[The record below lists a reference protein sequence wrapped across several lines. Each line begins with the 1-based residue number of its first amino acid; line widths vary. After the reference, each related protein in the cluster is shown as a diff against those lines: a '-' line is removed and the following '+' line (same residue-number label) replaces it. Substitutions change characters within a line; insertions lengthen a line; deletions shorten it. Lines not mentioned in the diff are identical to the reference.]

1 MAGLGYKLRCLFG
14 VALPGFAQRAFYLAK
29 LRRWPHFRHPRDINE
44 KIQWLKIHGDNKAIA
59 PLADKFAVRGFVK
72 SRGLEDI
79 LVPLLGKF
87 DSVEEFRAGW
97 DGLQTPFII
106 KANNSSQTL
115 IVVKDKA
122 AADLDGICRT
132 LAGWMKDRIFWG
144 YYMEPHY
151 RYIEPCIIVEKF
163 LEQDGSAAGMSS
175 SLIDY
180 KIWAFDG
187 HAESVWACTNRDSHG
202 LDAYLY
208 DFDWRLHPELQHFDG
223 HFRRGAGE
231 LPRPEGL
238 ERMRECAEILSKGFP
253 QVRVDL
259 YCVGKKVYF
268 GEMTFTSSGGCM
280 PFYTRDYLLELG
292 ELCKL

>member
-1 MAGLGYKLRCLFG
+1 MAKLTYKLRCLFG
-14 VALPGFAQRAFYLAK
+14 VCLPRIAQLAFYVGK
-29 LRRWPHFRHPRDINE
+29 LRRWPHLKHPRDINE
-44 KIQWLKIHGDNKAIA
+44 KIQWLKIHGDNRAIA
-59 PLADKFAVRGFVK
+59 PLADKLAVREFVK
-72 SRGLEDI
+72 ERGLEDI

-87 DSVEEFRAGW
+87 DSIEEFRAGW
-97 DGLQTPFII
+97 EGLQTPFII

-115 IVVKDKA
+115 IVVKDKSK
-122 AADLDGICRT
+122 ADLDAICRT
-132 LAGWMKDRIFWG
+132 IGKWMKDRIFWG
-144 YYMEPHY
+144 FYMEPHY
-151 RYIEPCIIVEKF
+151 RYIKPCIIVEKF
-163 LEQDGSAAGMSS
+163 LEQEGSAAGMSS

-180 KIWAFDG
+180 KIWAFNG
-187 HAESVWACTNRDSHG
+187 RAESVWACTNRDSRG

-208 DFDWRLHPELQHFDG
+208 DFDWHSHPEHQHFDH

-259 YCVGKKVYF
+259 YCVEKKVYF

-280 PFYTRDYLLELG
+280 PFYTPAYLLKLG